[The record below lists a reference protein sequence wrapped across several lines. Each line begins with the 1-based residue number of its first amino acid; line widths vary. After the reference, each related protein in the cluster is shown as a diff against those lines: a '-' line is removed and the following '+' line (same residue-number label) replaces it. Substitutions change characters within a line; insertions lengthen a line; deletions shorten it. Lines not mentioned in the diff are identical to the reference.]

1 MKLPNAR
8 SLKKYVNKIKG
19 EVEGYFTQ
27 IFDLFLEYKK
37 LFMNQKTKIE
47 NINVH

>member
-37 LFMNQKTKIE
+37 LFMN
-47 NINVH
+47 